1 MILGSLFVVAAIHLD
16 QAGYPSVARKV
27 AAITTPATTFT
38 VHRVPDGLK
47 VFEGPLSS
55 AVVDPDSGDR
65 VQLADFTPLE
75 TGRYELRAGSEKA
88 QFRVADDPYESVL
101 RLASRSY
108 YGQRC
113 NVAVDLAPG
122 YAHGACHREGA
133 FHPSSGR
140 TGKVLPAGG
149 WHDAGDYGR
158 YVVNSGISTAT
169 LLWAYEIFGF
179 DMLEEIRW
187 NVDWMRSMQDNDG
200 GVWHKQTSL
209 QFAPYPMRAE
219 DDRSVSYVIGKGSC
233 ATANFAAVMAIASRV
248 YDDKSYL
255 DAAKRAWKW
264 LEANPE
270 VFFTNPPDVGTG
282 EYGDTDCRDERLW
295 AAAEIART
303 SSDPAAR
310 QYFLANMDEAVGS
323 IRAASPPSWRELGPF
338 AAWTYALTEA
348 APDIHRRTVETANAI
363 VARASKH
370 PYRIP
375 LTTDDYLWGS
385 NAVALNYALHLL
397 IANRL
402 QPDTRYVEAA
412 RDILHYLFG
421 RNTFS
426 LSFVTGVG
434 THSVMHP
441 HHRPSASDNHAAPW
455 PGLLAGGP
463 NRQRQDDVLRALPPD
478 TPPARMY
485 ADDERSYAGNEIAIN
500 WNAPL
505 VFVLAGVSQ
514 PR

>member
-1 MILGSLFVVAAIHLD
+1 MSFAALFVVAAIHLD
-16 QAGYPSVARKV
+16 QAGYPAAGRKV
-27 AAITTPATTFT
+27 AAITTPATTFR
-38 VHRVPDGLK
+38 VHRLPDGLK
-47 VFEGPLSS
+47 VFEGTLSS
-55 AVVDPDSGDR
+55 PVLDADSGDR
-65 VQLADFTPLE
+65 VQLADFTPVKA
-75 TGRYELRAGSEKA
+75 GRYELRAGAEKA
-88 QFRVADDPYESVL
+88 RFRVADDPYEGVL
-101 RLASRSY
+101 RLASRAF

-113 NVAVDLAPG
+113 NAAVDLAPG
-122 YAHGACHREGA
+122 YAHAACHRDGA

-140 TGKVLPAGG
+140 AGKVPPAGG

-179 DMLEEIRW
+179 DMLEEVRW
-187 NVDWMRSMQDNDG
+187 NVDWMRSMQDEDG

-209 QFAPYPMRAE
+209 QFPSLTMRAE
-219 DDRSVSYVIGKGSC
+219 DDRGVSYVIGKGSC

-248 YDDKSYL
+248 YADKSYL
-255 DAAKRAWKW
+255 DAAKRAWGW
-264 LEANPE
+264 LEKNPE
-270 VFFTNPPDVGTG
+270 VFFTNPADVATG

-303 SSDPAAR
+303 SGDPGAR
-310 QYFLANMDEAVGS
+310 QYFLANMDEAVRS

-348 APDIHRRTVETANAI
+348 APDIHRRTVETANEI
-363 VARASKH
+363 VARAAEH

-375 LTTDDYLWGS
+375 LTTGDYVWGS

-402 QPDTRYVEAA
+402 QPDPRYVEAA
-412 RDILHYLFG
+412 LDILHYLFG

-426 LSFVTGVG
+426 LSFATGVG
-434 THSVMHP
+434 TRSVMHP
-441 HHRPSASDNHAAPW
+441 HHRPSASDGNPAPW

-463 NRQRQDDVLRALPPD
+463 NRGRQDGVLAALPPD

-485 ADDERSYAGNEIAIN
+485 TDDERSYASNEIAIN
-500 WNAPL
+500 WNAAL
-505 VFVLAGVSQ
+505 VFVLAGVS
-514 PR
+514 R